1 MSIKGIALSLLVLV
15 LGRPSAVAAQTPA
28 VTGDICPGEL
38 GAQVDAIAN
47 RPEFSRSRWG
57 ILIQPLSSTA
67 TLYSRDAQKYF
78 IPASNVKLLTTAA
91 ALHKLGADFRIKTS
105 VYSGENGSLY
115 VVGRGDPSITEA
127 QLQSLAQQLKRRGVD
142 RVNELIGDDS
152 YFQGSAVNPN
162 WEWEDAQAGYGA
174 PINSL
179 IFNQNAI
186 ELFLS
191 PQNLGQPL
199 KVTFA
204 EPKLA
209 NQWQIQNNSVTV
221 AQNESEFIE
230 VGREFDRPAIRVR
243 GQLKVGAES
252 ESAYV
257 AVVNPA
263 NNFLQHFQQV
273 LAAEGIPVK
282 QALVASVSRN
292 FNQELATV
300 ESPPLAELVRET
312 NRESNNLYAEVLLR
326 LLGKVTGKM
335 PVPQAL
341 TGKMPVPQALTGK
354 MPVPQALTGKMPVP
368 QALTGKMF
376 VPQALTGK
384 MFVSQA
390 LTGIL
395 PVSQALTGKMPVPQA
410 LTGKMPVPQ
419 EDTGEIGLKEL
430 KTALTQ
436 LGVNPNSYILADGS
450 GLSRHN
456 LISPEALVQ
465 TLRFMAHSP
474 AASIYRQSLPIAGE
488 SGTLKNRLNITPNR
502 VILQAKTG
510 TLSGVS
516 ALSGY
521 IEVPDYEPL
530 VFSIIVNQSDLSAAS
545 MRSATDEIVLLL
557 NRLRRC

>member
-1 MSIKGIALSLLVLV
+1 MQGIALSLLVLI
-15 LGRPSAVAAQTPA
+15 LGRPSAVAAQTSA
-28 VTGDICPGEL
+28 VAGDICPGEL

-57 ILIQPLSSTA
+57 ILIQPLSSTT

-78 IPASNVKLLTTAA
+78 IPASNAKLLTTAA
-91 ALHKLGADFRIKTS
+91 ALQKLGADFRIKTS

-115 VVGRGDPSITEA
+115 VAGRGDPSIAEA
-127 QLQSLAQQLKRRGVD
+127 QLKSLAQQLKQRGISQ
-142 RVNELIGDDS
+142 VNQLIGDDS

-186 ELFLS
+186 DLLLS
-191 PQNLGQPL
+191 PQALGQPL

-209 NQWQIQNNSVTV
+209 NQWQVQNNSVTV
-221 AQNESEFIE
+221 AENESEFIE
-230 VGREFDRPAIRVR
+230 IGREFDRPIIRVG
-243 GQLKVGAES
+243 GQLKVGGEP

-263 NNFLQHFQQV
+263 NNFLQYFQQA
-273 LAAEGIPVK
+273 LATEGIPVK
-282 QALVASVSRN
+282 QALVASASRN
-292 FNQELATV
+292 LNQELATV
-300 ESPPLAELVRET
+300 ESPPLAQLVRET

-335 PVPQAL
+335 PL
-341 TGKMPVPQALTGK
+341 
-354 MPVPQALTGKMPVP
+354 
-368 QALTGKMF
+368 
-376 VPQALTGK
+376 
-384 MFVSQA
+384 
-390 LTGIL
+390 
-395 PVSQALTGKMPVPQA
+395 
-410 LTGKMPVPQ
+410 PQ
-419 EDTGEIGLKEL
+419 EDTGESGLKEL
-430 KTALTQ
+430 KAVLTQ

-456 LISPEALVQ
+456 LITPEGLVE
-465 TLRFMAHSP
+465 TLRLMANSP
-474 AASIYRQSLPIAGE
+474 AASIYRQSLSIAGE
-488 SGTLKNRLNITPNR
+488 SGTLKNRFNVTPNR
-502 VILQAKTG
+502 VNLQAKTG
-510 TLSGVS
+510 TMSGVS

-521 IEVPDYEPL
+521 IEVPNYEPL
-530 VFSIIVNQSDLSAAS
+530 VFSIIVNQSDLSTAK

>member
-1 MSIKGIALSLLVLV
+1 LRIKGIALSLLVLV

-28 VTGDICPGEL
+28 VAGDICPGEL

-91 ALHKLGADFRIKTS
+91 ALQKLGADFRIKTS

-115 VVGRGDPSITEA
+115 VAGRGDPSITEA

-186 ELFLS
+186 ELLLS
-191 PQNLGQPL
+191 PQALGQPL

-230 VGREFDRPAIRVR
+230 VGREFDRPAIRVS

-326 LLGKVTGKM
+326 LLGKVTDKM
-335 PVPQAL
+335 PQ
-341 TGKMPVPQALTGK
+341 Q
-354 MPVPQALTGKMPVP
+354 
-368 QALTGKMF
+368 
-376 VPQALTGK
+376 
-384 MFVSQA
+384 
-390 LTGIL
+390 
-395 PVSQALTGKMPVPQA
+395 
-410 LTGKMPVPQ
+410 Q
-419 EDTGEIGLKEL
+419 EDTDEIGLKEL

-465 TLRFMAHSP
+465 TLRFMANSP

-488 SGTLKNRLNITPNR
+488 SGTLKNRLSSTPNR

>member
-1 MSIKGIALSLLVLV
+1 MKIQGIALSLLVLI
-15 LGRPSAVAAQTPA
+15 LGRPSTVAAQTSA
-28 VTGDICPGEL
+28 VAGDICPADL

-57 ILIQPLSSTA
+57 ILIQPLSSTT
-67 TLYSRDAQKYF
+67 TLYSRDATKYF
-78 IPASNVKLLTTAA
+78 IPASNAKLLTTAA
-91 ALHKLGADFRIKTS
+91 ALQKLGADFRIKTS

-115 VVGRGDPSITEA
+115 VAGRGDPSIAEA
-127 QLQSLAQQLKRRGVD
+127 QLKSLAQQLKQRGISQ
-142 RVNELIGDDS
+142 VNQLIGDDS

-186 ELFLS
+186 DLLLS
-191 PQNLGQPL
+191 PQALGQPL
-199 KVTFA
+199 KVTFVEA
-204 EPKLA
+204 KLA
-209 NQWQIQNNSVTV
+209 NQWQLQNNTVTV

-230 VGREFDRPAIRVR
+230 IGRELDRPIIRVG
-243 GQLKVGAES
+243 GQLKVGAEP

-263 NNFLQHFQQV
+263 NNFLQYFQQA

-282 QALVASVSRN
+282 QALVASASRN
-292 FNQELATV
+292 LNQELATV

-326 LLGKVTGKM
+326 LLGKVTD
-335 PVPQAL
+335 
-341 TGKMPVPQALTGK
+341 
-354 MPVPQALTGKMPVP
+354 
-368 QALTGKMF
+368 
-376 VPQALTGK
+376 
-384 MFVSQA
+384 
-390 LTGIL
+390 
-395 PVSQALTGKMPVPQA
+395 
-410 LTGKMPVPQ
+410 KMPVPQ
-419 EDTGEIGLKEL
+419 ENTGESGLKEL
-430 KTALTQ
+430 KTVLTQ

-465 TLRFMAHSP
+465 TLRLMANSP

-488 SGTLKNRLNITPNR
+488 SGTLKNRFNITPNR
-502 VILQAKTG
+502 VIMQAKTG
-510 TLSGVS
+510 TMSGVS

-521 IEVPDYEPL
+521 IEVPNYEPL
-530 VFSIIVNQSDLSAAS
+530 VFSIIVNQSDLSTAK

>member
-1 MSIKGIALSLLVLV
+1 LRIKEIALSLLVLV

-28 VTGDICPGEL
+28 VAGDICPGEL

-57 ILIQPLSSTA
+57 ILIQPLSSTV

-91 ALHKLGADFRIKTS
+91 ALQKLGADFRIKTS
-105 VYSGENGSLY
+105 VYGGENGSLY
-115 VVGRGDPSITEA
+115 VVGRGDPSITET

-186 ELFLS
+186 ELLLS
-191 PQNLGQPL
+191 PQDIGQPL

-209 NQWQIQNNSVTV
+209 NQWQIRNNSVTV
-221 AQNESEFIE
+221 AQNKSEFIE
-230 VGREFDRPAIRVR
+230 VGREFDRPAIRVS
-243 GQLKVGAES
+243 GQLKIGAES

-282 QALVASVSRN
+282 QALVTSASRN

-326 LLGKVTGKM
+326 LLGKVTDKM
-335 PVPQAL
+335 PQ
-341 TGKMPVPQALTGK
+341 Q
-354 MPVPQALTGKMPVP
+354 Q
-368 QALTGKMF
+368 
-376 VPQALTGK
+376 
-384 MFVSQA
+384 
-390 LTGIL
+390 
-395 PVSQALTGKMPVPQA
+395 
-410 LTGKMPVPQ
+410 
-419 EDTGEIGLKEL
+419 DTGEIGLKEL

-465 TLRFMAHSP
+465 TLRFMANSP

-488 SGTLKNRLNITPNR
+488 SGTLKNRLNSTPNR

>member
-1 MSIKGIALSLLVLV
+1 MKIKGIALSLLMLV
-15 LGRPSAVAAQTPA
+15 LGRTPQVVAQTA
-28 VTGDICPGEL
+28 TVAGDICPGEL
-38 GAQVDAIAN
+38 GAQIDAIAN
-47 RPEFSRSRWG
+47 RAEFSRSRWG

-67 TLYSRDAQKYF
+67 TLYSRDSQKYF

-91 ALHKLGADFRIKTS
+91 ALQKLGADFRIKTS
-105 VYSGENGSLY
+105 VYSGENGDLY
-115 VVGRGDPSITEA
+115 IAGRGDPSITET
-127 QLQSLAQQLKRRGVD
+127 QLKSLAQQLKRRGISG
-142 RVNELIGDDS
+142 VNELIGDDS
-152 YFQGSAVNPN
+152 YFQGSGVNPN

-174 PINSL
+174 PVNSL

-186 ELFLS
+186 ELLLS
-191 PQNLGQPL
+191 PQAIGQPL

-204 EPKLA
+204 EPKLT

-221 AQNESEFIE
+221 AQNESEFIA
-230 VGREFDRPAIRVR
+230 VGRDFDRSAIRVS
-243 GQLKVGAES
+243 GQLKVGAAS

-263 NNFLQHFQQV
+263 NNFIQHFQQV

-282 QALVASVSRN
+282 QALVASTSGKL
-292 FNQELATV
+292 NQELAAV
-300 ESPPLAELVRET
+300 ESPALAELIKET

-326 LLGKVTGKM
+326 LLGKVTGNM
-335 PVPQAL
+335 PVLQ
-341 TGKMPVPQALTGK
+341 T
-354 MPVPQALTGKMPVP
+354 
-368 QALTGKMF
+368 
-376 VPQALTGK
+376 
-384 MFVSQA
+384 
-390 LTGIL
+390 
-395 PVSQALTGKMPVPQA
+395 

-419 EDTGEIGLKEL
+419 EDTSEIGLKEL

-436 LGVNPNSYILADGS
+436 LGVNPNSYKLADGS

-465 TLRFMAHSP
+465 TLRLMANSST
-474 AASIYRQSLPIAGE
+474 ASVYRASLPVAGE
-488 SGTLKNRLNITPNR
+488 SGTLKNRLISTPNR

-521 IEVPDYEPL
+521 IEVPNYEPL
-530 VFSIIVNQSDLSAAS
+530 VFSIIVNQSDQSAAKV
-545 MRSATDEIVLLL
+545 RSATDEIVLLL

>member
-1 MSIKGIALSLLVLV
+1 MRIKGITLSLLVLV
-15 LGRPSAVAAQTPA
+15 LGRPSPVAAQTPA
-28 VTGDICPGEL
+28 VAGDICPGEL

-91 ALHKLGADFRIKTS
+91 ALQKLGADFRIKTS
-105 VYSGENGSLY
+105 VYRGENGSLY
-115 VVGRGDPSITEA
+115 VAGRGDPSIAEP
-127 QLQSLAQQLKRRGVD
+127 QLKSLAQQLKRRGVD

-186 ELFLS
+186 ELLLS
-191 PQNLGQPL
+191 PQDLGQPL

-230 VGREFDRPAIRVR
+230 VGREFDRPAIQVS
-243 GQLKVGAES
+243 GQLKVGAEP

-282 QALVASVSRN
+282 QALVASVSGN

-300 ESPPLAELVRET
+300 ESPPLAQLVRET

-326 LLGKVTGKM
+326 LLGKVTDKM
-335 PVPQAL
+335 PPQ
-341 TGKMPVPQALTGK
+341 
-354 MPVPQALTGKMPVP
+354 
-368 QALTGKMF
+368 
-376 VPQALTGK
+376 
-384 MFVSQA
+384 
-390 LTGIL
+390 
-395 PVSQALTGKMPVPQA
+395 
-410 LTGKMPVPQ
+410 Q
-419 EDTGEIGLKEL
+419 EDTDEIGLKEL

-465 TLRFMAHSP
+465 TLRFMANSP

-488 SGTLKNRLNITPNR
+488 SGTLKNRLNTTPNR

-521 IEVPDYEPL
+521 IEVPNYEPL
-530 VFSIIVNQSDLSAAS
+530 VFSIIVNQSGLSAAS

>member
-1 MSIKGIALSLLVLV
+1 LRIKGIALSLLVLV
-15 LGRPSAVAAQTPA
+15 LGRPSAVAAQTSA
-28 VTGDICPGEL
+28 VAGDICPGEL

-91 ALHKLGADFRIKTS
+91 ALQKLGADFRIKTS

-115 VVGRGDPSITEA
+115 VVGRGDPSITED
-127 QLQSLAQQLKRRGVD
+127 QLESLAQQLKRRGVG

-162 WEWEDAQAGYGA
+162 WEWEDAQAGYAA

-186 ELFLS
+186 ELLLS
-191 PQNLGQPL
+191 PQELGQPL

-230 VGREFDRPAIRVR
+230 VGREFDRPAIRVS

-300 ESPPLAELVRET
+300 ESPSLAELVRET
-312 NRESNNLYAEVLLR
+312 NQESNNLYAEVLLR

-335 PVPQAL
+335 PLPQ
-341 TGKMPVPQALTGK
+341 T
-354 MPVPQALTGKMPVP
+354 
-368 QALTGKMF
+368 
-376 VPQALTGK
+376 
-384 MFVSQA
+384 
-390 LTGIL
+390 
-395 PVSQALTGKMPVPQA
+395 

-465 TLRFMAHSP
+465 TLRFMANSP

-488 SGTLKNRLNITPNR
+488 SGTLKNRFNSTPNR

-530 VFSIIVNQSDLSAAS
+530 VFSIIVNQSGLSAAS

>member
-1 MSIKGIALSLLVLV
+1 MRSKGIARSLFVLV
-15 LGRPSAVAAQTPA
+15 LGRPSAVAAQKPA
-28 VTGDICPGEL
+28 VAGDICPGEL

-91 ALHKLGADFRIKTS
+91 ALQKLGADFRIKTS

-115 VVGRGDPSITEA
+115 VAGRGDPSITEA

-186 ELFLS
+186 ELLLS
-191 PQNLGQPL
+191 PQAIGQPL

-204 EPKLA
+204 ESKLA
-209 NQWQIQNNSVTV
+209 NQWQIQNSSVTV

-230 VGREFDRPAIRVR
+230 VGREFDRPAIRVS
-243 GQLKVGAES
+243 GQLKVGAEP

-326 LLGKVTGKM
+326 LLGKVTDKI
-335 PVPQAL
+335 PQ
-341 TGKMPVPQALTGK
+341 Q
-354 MPVPQALTGKMPVP
+354 
-368 QALTGKMF
+368 
-376 VPQALTGK
+376 
-384 MFVSQA
+384 
-390 LTGIL
+390 
-395 PVSQALTGKMPVPQA
+395 
-410 LTGKMPVPQ
+410 Q
-419 EDTGEIGLKEL
+419 EDTDEIGLKEL

-465 TLRFMAHSP
+465 TLRFMANSP
-474 AASIYRQSLPIAGE
+474 AASIYRQSLSIAGE
-488 SGTLKNRLNITPNR
+488 SGTLKNRLNSTPNR
-502 VILQAKTG
+502 VVLQAKTG

-530 VFSIIVNQSDLSAAS
+530 VFSIIVNQSGLSATS

>member
-1 MSIKGIALSLLVLV
+1 VLV

-28 VTGDICPGEL
+28 VAGDICPGEL

-91 ALHKLGADFRIKTS
+91 ALQKLGADFRIKTS

-127 QLQSLAQQLKRRGVD
+127 QLKSLAQQLKRRGVD

-186 ELFLS
+186 GLLLS
-191 PQNLGQPL
+191 PQALGQPL

-204 EPKLA
+204 EPKLS

-230 VGREFDRPAIRVR
+230 VGREFDRPAIRVS
-243 GQLKVGAES
+243 GQLKVGAEP

-257 AVVNPA
+257 AVVDPA

-292 FNQELATV
+292 LNQELATV

-326 LLGKVTGKM
+326 LLGKVTDKM
-335 PVPQAL
+335 PLPQ
-341 TGKMPVPQALTGK
+341 T
-354 MPVPQALTGKMPVP
+354 
-368 QALTGKMF
+368 
-376 VPQALTGK
+376 
-384 MFVSQA
+384 
-390 LTGIL
+390 
-395 PVSQALTGKMPVPQA
+395 

-419 EDTGEIGLKEL
+419 EDTDEIGLKEL

-465 TLRFMAHSP
+465 TLRFMANSP

-488 SGTLKNRLNITPNR
+488 SGTLKNRLNTTPNR

>member
-1 MSIKGIALSLLVLV
+1 MQGIALSLLVLV
-15 LGRPSAVAAQTPA
+15 LGRPSAVAAQTSA
-28 VTGDICPGEL
+28 VAGDICPGEL

-57 ILIQPLSSTA
+57 ILIQPLSSTT
-67 TLYSRDAQKYF
+67 TLYSRDATKYF
-78 IPASNVKLLTTAA
+78 IPASNAKLLTTAA
-91 ALHKLGADFRIKTS
+91 ALQKLGADFRIKTS

-115 VVGRGDPSITEA
+115 VAGRGDPSIAEA
-127 QLQSLAQQLKRRGVD
+127 QLKSLAQQLKQRGISQ
-142 RVNELIGDDS
+142 VNQLIGDDS

-186 ELFLS
+186 DLLLS
-191 PQNLGQPL
+191 PQAIGQPL

-209 NQWQIQNNSVTV
+209 NQWQLQNNTVTV

-230 VGREFDRPAIRVR
+230 VGREFDRPIIRVS
-243 GQLKVGAES
+243 GQLKVGGEP

-263 NNFLQHFQQV
+263 NNFLQYFQQALV
-273 LAAEGIPVK
+273 AEGIPVK
-282 QALVASVSRN
+282 QSLVASASRN
-292 FNQELATV
+292 LNQELATV

-335 PVPQAL
+335 PVPQ
-341 TGKMPVPQALTGK
+341 
-354 MPVPQALTGKMPVP
+354 
-368 QALTGKMF
+368 
-376 VPQALTGK
+376 
-384 MFVSQA
+384 
-390 LTGIL
+390 
-395 PVSQALTGKMPVPQA
+395 
-410 LTGKMPVPQ
+410 
-419 EDTGEIGLKEL
+419 EDTGESGLKEL
-430 KTALTQ
+430 KAVLTQ

-456 LISPEALVQ
+456 LITPEALVE
-465 TLRFMAHSP
+465 TLRFMANSP
-474 AASIYRQSLPIAGE
+474 AASIYRQSLSIAGE
-488 SGTLKNRLNITPNR
+488 SGTLKNRFNNTPNR
-502 VILQAKTG
+502 VMLQAKTG
-510 TLSGVS
+510 TMSGVS

-521 IEVPDYEPL
+521 IEVPNYEPL
-530 VFSIIVNQSDLSAAS
+530 VFSIIVNQSDLSTAK

>member
-1 MSIKGIALSLLVLV
+1 MRVIINGNCALKIRRIAVSLLVLV

-28 VTGDICPGEL
+28 VAGDICPGEL

-67 TLYSRDAQKYF
+67 TLYSRDSQKYF

-91 ALHKLGADFRIKTS
+91 ALQKLGADFRIKTS
-105 VYSGENGSLY
+105 VYSGENGDLY
-115 VVGRGDPSITEA
+115 IAGRGDPSITET
-127 QLQSLAQQLKRRGVD
+127 QLKSLAQQLKQRGISG
-142 RVNELIGDDS
+142 VNRLIGDDS
-152 YFQGSAVNPN
+152 YFQGNAVNPN

-186 ELFLS
+186 ELLLS
-191 PQNLGQPL
+191 PQAIGQPL

-204 EPKLA
+204 EPKLT

-221 AQNESEFIE
+221 AQNESEFIA
-230 VGREFDRPAIRVR
+230 VGRDFDRSAIRVS
-243 GQLKVGAES
+243 GQLKVGAAS

-263 NNFLQHFQQV
+263 NNFVQQFQQV

-282 QALVASVSRN
+282 QTLVASTSSN
-292 FNQELATV
+292 FNRELAAV
-300 ESPPLAELVRET
+300 ESPALAELVKET

-326 LLGKVTGKM
+326 LLGKVTA
-335 PVPQAL
+335 Q
-341 TGKMPVPQALTGK
+341 
-354 MPVPQALTGKMPVP
+354 
-368 QALTGKMF
+368 
-376 VPQALTGK
+376 
-384 MFVSQA
+384 
-390 LTGIL
+390 
-395 PVSQALTGKMPVPQA
+395 
-410 LTGKMPVPQ
+410 MPVPQ
-419 EDTGEIGLKEL
+419 EDTSQIGLKEL

-436 LGVNPNSYILADGS
+436 LGVNPNSYKLADGS

-465 TLRFMAHSP
+465 TLRLMANSP
-474 AASIYRQSLPIAGE
+474 AASIYRASLPVAGE
-488 SGTLKNRLNITPNR
+488 SGTLKNRINTTPNR

-521 IEVPDYEPL
+521 IEVPNYEPL
-530 VFSIIVNQSDLSAAS
+530 VFSIIVNQSDLSAAKV
-545 MRSATDEIVLLL
+545 RSATDEIVLLL

>member
-1 MSIKGIALSLLVLV
+1 MKIQGIALSLFVLI
-15 LGRPSAVAAQTPA
+15 LGRPSAVAAQTQA
-28 VTGDICPGEL
+28 VAGDICPGDL

-57 ILIQPLSSTA
+57 ILIQPLSSTT

-78 IPASNVKLLTTAA
+78 IPASNAKLLTTAA
-91 ALHKLGADFRIKTS
+91 ALQKLGADFRIKTS

-115 VVGRGDPSITEA
+115 VAGRGDPSIAEA
-127 QLQSLAQQLKRRGVD
+127 QLKSLAQQLKQRGISQ
-142 RVNELIGDDS
+142 VNQLIGDDS

-186 ELFLS
+186 DLLLS
-191 PQNLGQPL
+191 PQALGQPL

-209 NQWQIQNNSVTV
+209 NQWQLQNNSVTV

-230 VGREFDRPAIRVR
+230 IGREFDRPIIRVS
-243 GQLKVGAES
+243 GQLKVGAEP

-263 NNFLQHFQQV
+263 NNFLQYFQQA

-282 QALVASVSRN
+282 QALVASASRN
-292 FNQELATV
+292 LNQELATV

-312 NRESNNLYAEVLLR
+312 NRVSNNLYAEVLLR
-326 LLGKVTGKM
+326 LLGKVTDKM
-335 PVPQAL
+335 PLPQ
-341 TGKMPVPQALTGK
+341 T
-354 MPVPQALTGKMPVP
+354 
-368 QALTGKMF
+368 
-376 VPQALTGK
+376 
-384 MFVSQA
+384 
-390 LTGIL
+390 
-395 PVSQALTGKMPVPQA
+395 

-419 EDTGEIGLKEL
+419 EDTGEMGLKEL
-430 KTALTQ
+430 KTVLTQ
-436 LGVNPNSYILADGS
+436 LGVNPNSYRLADGS

-456 LISPEALVQ
+456 LITPEALVQ
-465 TLRFMAHSP
+465 TLRLMANSP
-474 AASIYRQSLPIAGE
+474 AASIYRQSLPIPGE
-488 SGTLKNRLNITPNR
+488 KGTLKNRFNVTPSR
-502 VILQAKTG
+502 VNLQAKTG
-510 TLSGVS
+510 TMSGVS

-521 IEVPDYEPL
+521 IEVPNYEPL
-530 VFSIIVNQSDLSAAS
+530 VFSIIVNQSDLSTAK

>member
-1 MSIKGIALSLLVLV
+1 MRIKGIGVSLLVLV

-28 VTGDICPGEL
+28 VAGDICPGEL

-91 ALHKLGADFRIKTS
+91 ALQKLGADFRIKTS

-115 VVGRGDPSITEA
+115 VAGRGDPSIAEA
-127 QLQSLAQQLKRRGVD
+127 QLKSLAQQLKQRGITQ
-142 RVNELIGDDS
+142 VNELIGDDS

-186 ELFLS
+186 ELLLS
-191 PQNLGQPL
+191 PQELGQPL

-209 NQWQIQNNSVTV
+209 NQWQIHNNSVTV

-230 VGREFDRPAIRVR
+230 VGREFDRPAIRVS

-300 ESPPLAELVRET
+300 ESPPLAQLVRET

-335 PVPQAL
+335 PVPQTL
-341 TGKMPVPQALTGK
+341 TGNMPVPQTLTGN
-354 MPVPQALTGKMPVP
+354 MPVAQTLTGN
-368 QALTGKMF
+368 
-376 VPQALTGK
+376 
-384 MFVSQA
+384 
-390 LTGIL
+390 
-395 PVSQALTGKMPVPQA
+395 
-410 LTGKMPVPQ
+410 MPVPQ

-465 TLRFMAHSP
+465 TLRFMANSP

-488 SGTLKNRLNITPNR
+488 SGTLKNRLNSTPNR

-530 VFSIIVNQSDLSAAS
+530 VFSIIVNQSGLSAAS

>member
-1 MSIKGIALSLLVLV
+1 MRIKGIAVSLLVLI
-15 LGRPSAVAAQTPA
+15 LGRPPQVVAQTPA
-28 VTGDICPGEL
+28 VAGDICPGEL
-38 GAQVDAIAN
+38 GAKVDAIAN
-47 RPEFSRSRWG
+47 RAEFSRSRWG
-57 ILIQPLSSTA
+57 ILIQPLSSAA
-67 TLYSRDAQKYF
+67 TLYSRDATKYF

-91 ALHKLGADFRIKTS
+91 ALQKLGADFRIKTS

-115 VVGRGDPSITEA
+115 VAGRGDPSIAEA
-127 QLQSLAQQLKRRGVD
+127 QLKDLAQQLKRRGVD

-186 ELFLS
+186 ELLLS
-191 PQNLGQPL
+191 PQAIGQPL

-221 AQNESEFIE
+221 ASNESEFIE
-230 VGREFDRPAIRVR
+230 VGREFERSAIRVS

-263 NNFLQHFQQV
+263 NNFLQHFQQS

-282 QALVASVSRN
+282 QALVASNFRN
-292 FNQELATV
+292 QNQELAFV
-300 ESPPLAELVRET
+300 ESPPLAELVKET

-326 LLGKVTGKM
+326 LLGKVTG
-335 PVPQAL
+335 
-341 TGKMPVPQALTGK
+341 
-354 MPVPQALTGKMPVP
+354 
-368 QALTGKMF
+368 
-376 VPQALTGK
+376 
-384 MFVSQA
+384 S
-390 LTGIL
+390 
-395 PVSQALTGKMPVPQA
+395 
-410 LTGKMPVPQ
+410 MPVPQ
-419 EDTGEIGLKEL
+419 EDTGEMGLKEL

-436 LGVNPNSYILADGS
+436 LGVNPNSYKLADGS

-465 TLRFMAHSP
+465 TLKLMANSP
-474 AASIYRQSLPIAGE
+474 SGSIYRASLPIAGE
-488 SGTLKNRLNITPNR
+488 SGTLKSRFNGTPNR

-521 IEVPDYEPL
+521 IEVPNYEPL
-530 VFSIIVNQSDLSAAS
+530 VFSIIINQSDLSPS
-545 MRSATDEIVLLL
+545 KLRSATDEIVLLL

>member
-1 MSIKGIALSLLVLV
+1 MQGIALSLLVLI
-15 LGRPSAVAAQTPA
+15 LGRPSTVAAQTSA
-28 VTGDICPGEL
+28 VAGDICPADL

-57 ILIQPLSSTA
+57 ILIQPLSSTT
-67 TLYSRDAQKYF
+67 TLYSRDATKYF
-78 IPASNVKLLTTAA
+78 IPASNAKLLTTAA
-91 ALHKLGADFRIKTS
+91 ALQKLGADFRIKTS

-115 VVGRGDPSITEA
+115 VAGRGDPSIAEA
-127 QLQSLAQQLKRRGVD
+127 QLKSLAQQLKQRGISQ
-142 RVNELIGDDS
+142 VNQLIGDDT

-186 ELFLS
+186 DLLLS
-191 PQNLGQPL
+191 PQAIGQPL
-199 KVTFA
+199 KVTFVEA
-204 EPKLA
+204 KLA
-209 NQWQIQNNSVTV
+209 NQWQLQNNTVTV

-230 VGREFDRPAIRVR
+230 IGREFDRPIIRVG
-243 GQLKVGAES
+243 GQLKVGAEP

-263 NNFLQHFQQV
+263 NNFLQYFQQA
-273 LAAEGIPVK
+273 LATEGIPVK
-282 QALVASVSRN
+282 QALVASASRN
-292 FNQELATV
+292 LNQELATV

-326 LLGKVTGKM
+326 LLGKVTD
-335 PVPQAL
+335 
-341 TGKMPVPQALTGK
+341 
-354 MPVPQALTGKMPVP
+354 
-368 QALTGKMF
+368 
-376 VPQALTGK
+376 
-384 MFVSQA
+384 
-390 LTGIL
+390 
-395 PVSQALTGKMPVPQA
+395 
-410 LTGKMPVPQ
+410 KMPVPQ
-419 EDTGEIGLKEL
+419 ENTGESGLKEL
-430 KTALTQ
+430 KTVLTQ

-465 TLRFMAHSP
+465 TLRLMANSP

-488 SGTLKNRLNITPNR
+488 SGTLKNRFNITPNR
-502 VILQAKTG
+502 VIMQAKTG
-510 TLSGVS
+510 TMSGVS

-521 IEVPDYEPL
+521 IEVPNYEPL
-530 VFSIIVNQSDLSAAS
+530 VFSIIVNQSDLSTAK

>member
-1 MSIKGIALSLLVLV
+1 MKLTEIVVSLLVLF
-15 LGRPSAVAAQTPA
+15 LGRIPQVVAQTPA
-28 VTGDICPGEL
+28 VAGDICPGEL
-38 GAQVDAIAN
+38 GAKVDAIAD
-47 RPEFSRSRWG
+47 RAEFSRSRWG

-67 TLYSRDAQKYF
+67 TLYSRDATKYF

-105 VYSGENGSLY
+105 VYSGANGSLY
-115 VVGRGDPSITEA
+115 VAGRGDPTIGEA
-127 QLQSLAQQLKRRGVD
+127 QLKDLAQQLKRRGVD
-142 RVNELIGDDS
+142 RINELIGDDS

-174 PINSL
+174 PVNSL

-186 ELFLS
+186 ELVLS
-191 PQNLGQPL
+191 PQAIGQPL

-209 NQWQIQNNSVTV
+209 NQWQILNNSVTV
-221 AQNESEFIE
+221 SKNESEFIE
-230 VGREFDRPAIRVR
+230 VGREFDRPAIRVS
-243 GQLKVGAES
+243 GQLQLGAES

-273 LAAEGIPVK
+273 LAADGIPIK
-282 QALVASVSRN
+282 QALIASNYRN
-292 FNQELATV
+292 FTQELAAV
-300 ESPPLAELVRET
+300 ESPPLAELVKET

-335 PVPQAL
+335 PVPQ
-341 TGKMPVPQALTGK
+341 
-354 MPVPQALTGKMPVP
+354 
-368 QALTGKMF
+368 
-376 VPQALTGK
+376 
-384 MFVSQA
+384 
-390 LTGIL
+390 
-395 PVSQALTGKMPVPQA
+395 
-410 LTGKMPVPQ
+410 
-419 EDTGEIGLKEL
+419 EDKDEIGLKEL
-430 KTALTQ
+430 KIVLTQ

-465 TLRFMAHSP
+465 TLRLMANSP
-474 AASIYRQSLPIAGE
+474 AGSIYRASLPIAGE
-488 SGTLKNRLNITPNR
+488 SGTLKNRLNFTPNR

-521 IEVPDYEPL
+521 IEVPNYEPL
-530 VFSIIVNQSDLSAAS
+530 VFSIIVNQSDLSAAK

>member
-1 MSIKGIALSLLVLV
+1 MKIQGIAVSLLVLI

-28 VTGDICPGEL
+28 VAGDICPGEL

-57 ILIQPLSSTA
+57 ILIQPLSSTD
-67 TLYSRDAQKYF
+67 TLYSRDATKYF
-78 IPASNVKLLTTAA
+78 IPASNAKLLTTAA
-91 ALHKLGADFRIKTS
+91 ALQKLGADFRIKTS

-115 VVGRGDPSITEA
+115 VAGRGDPSIAEA
-127 QLQSLAQQLKRRGVD
+127 QLKSLAQQLKQRGITQA
-142 RVNELIGDDS
+142 NQLIGDDS

-186 ELFLS
+186 DLLLS
-191 PQNLGQPL
+191 PQAIGQPL

-209 NQWQIQNNSVTV
+209 NQWQLQNNSVTV

-230 VGREFDRPAIRVR
+230 VGREFDRPIIRVS
-243 GQLKVGAES
+243 GQLKVGGEP

-263 NNFLQHFQQV
+263 NNFLQYFQQA

-282 QALVASVSRN
+282 QALVASASRN
-292 FNQELATV
+292 LNQELATV

-326 LLGKVTGKM
+326 LLGKVTDKM
-335 PVPQAL
+335 PQ
-341 TGKMPVPQALTGK
+341 Q
-354 MPVPQALTGKMPVP
+354 
-368 QALTGKMF
+368 
-376 VPQALTGK
+376 
-384 MFVSQA
+384 
-390 LTGIL
+390 
-395 PVSQALTGKMPVPQA
+395 
-410 LTGKMPVPQ
+410 Q
-419 EDTGEIGLKEL
+419 EDTGEMGLKEL

-465 TLRFMAHSP
+465 TLRFMANSP

-488 SGTLKNRLNITPNR
+488 SGTLKNRFNNTPSR
-502 VILQAKTG
+502 VNLQAKTG
-510 TLSGVS
+510 TMSGVS

-521 IEVPDYEPL
+521 IEVPNYEPL
-530 VFSIIVNQSDLSAAS
+530 VFSIIVNQSDLSTAK

>member
-1 MSIKGIALSLLVLV
+1 MKIQGIALSLLVLI
-15 LGRPSAVAAQTPA
+15 LGRPSAVAAQTQA
-28 VTGDICPGEL
+28 VAGDICPGDL

-57 ILIQPLSSTA
+57 ILIQPLSSTT

-78 IPASNVKLLTTAA
+78 IPASNAKLLTTAA
-91 ALHKLGADFRIKTS
+91 ALQKLGADFRIKTS

-115 VVGRGDPSITEA
+115 VAGRGDPSIAEA
-127 QLQSLAQQLKRRGVD
+127 QLKSLAQQLKQRGISQ
-142 RVNELIGDDS
+142 VNQLIGDDS

-186 ELFLS
+186 DLLLS
-191 PQNLGQPL
+191 PQALGQPL

-209 NQWQIQNNSVTV
+209 NQWQLQNNSVTV

-230 VGREFDRPAIRVR
+230 IGREFDRPIIRVS
-243 GQLKVGAES
+243 GQLKVGAEP

-263 NNFLQHFQQV
+263 NNFLQYFQQA

-282 QALVASVSRN
+282 QALVASASRN
-292 FNQELATV
+292 LNQELATV

-312 NRESNNLYAEVLLR
+312 NRVSNNLYAEVLLR
-326 LLGKVTGKM
+326 LLGKVTDKM
-335 PVPQAL
+335 PLPQ
-341 TGKMPVPQALTGK
+341 T
-354 MPVPQALTGKMPVP
+354 
-368 QALTGKMF
+368 
-376 VPQALTGK
+376 
-384 MFVSQA
+384 
-390 LTGIL
+390 
-395 PVSQALTGKMPVPQA
+395 

-419 EDTGEIGLKEL
+419 EDTGEMGLKEL
-430 KTALTQ
+430 KTVLTQ
-436 LGVNPNSYILADGS
+436 LGVNPNSYRLADGS

-456 LISPEALVQ
+456 LITPEALVQ
-465 TLRFMAHSP
+465 TLRLMANSP
-474 AASIYRQSLPIAGE
+474 AASIYRQSLPIPGE
-488 SGTLKNRLNITPNR
+488 KGTLKNRFNVTPNR

-510 TLSGVS
+510 TMSGVS

-521 IEVPDYEPL
+521 IEVPNYEPL
-530 VFSIIVNQSDLSAAS
+530 VFSIIVNQSDLSTAK

>member
-1 MSIKGIALSLLVLV
+1 MYNLRIKKIAVSLLTLL
-15 LGRPSAVAAQTPA
+15 LGNSPQAIAQTPA
-28 VTGDICPGEL
+28 VAGDICPGEL

-91 ALHKLGADFRIKTS
+91 ALQKLGADFRIKTS

-115 VVGRGDPSITEA
+115 VAGRGDPSITEA
-127 QLQSLAQQLKRRGVD
+127 QLKSLAQQLKRRGVD

-174 PINSL
+174 PVNSL

-186 ELFLS
+186 ELLLS
-191 PQNLGQPL
+191 PQALGQPL

-230 VGREFDRPAIRVR
+230 VGREFDRPAIRVS

-326 LLGKVTGKM
+326 LLGKVTDKM
-335 PVPQAL
+335 PQ
-341 TGKMPVPQALTGK
+341 Q
-354 MPVPQALTGKMPVP
+354 
-368 QALTGKMF
+368 
-376 VPQALTGK
+376 
-384 MFVSQA
+384 
-390 LTGIL
+390 
-395 PVSQALTGKMPVPQA
+395 
-410 LTGKMPVPQ
+410 Q
-419 EDTGEIGLKEL
+419 EDTDEIGLKEL

-465 TLRFMAHSP
+465 TLRFMANSP

-488 SGTLKNRLNITPNR
+488 SGTLKNRLNSTPNR

>member
-1 MSIKGIALSLLVLV
+1 MQGIALSLLVLI
-15 LGRPSAVAAQTPA
+15 LGRPSAVAAQTSA
-28 VTGDICPGEL
+28 VAGDICPGEL

-57 ILIQPLSSTA
+57 ILIQPLSSTT

-91 ALHKLGADFRIKTS
+91 ALQKLGADFRIKTS

-115 VVGRGDPSITEA
+115 VAGRGDPSIAEP
-127 QLQSLAQQLKRRGVD
+127 QLKSLAQQLKQRGITQ
-142 RVNELIGDDS
+142 VNELIGDDS

-186 ELFLS
+186 DLLLS
-191 PQNLGQPL
+191 PQDLGQPL

-221 AQNESEFIE
+221 AQSESEFIE
-230 VGREFDRPAIRVR
+230 VGREFDRPIIRVS
-243 GQLKVGAES
+243 GQLKVGGEP

-263 NNFLQHFQQV
+263 NNFLQQFQQV

-282 QALVASVSRN
+282 QALVASNYRN
-292 FNQELATV
+292 LNQELATV

-326 LLGKVTGKM
+326 LLGKLTDKM
-335 PVPQAL
+335 PQ
-341 TGKMPVPQALTGK
+341 QE
-354 MPVPQALTGKMPVP
+354 
-368 QALTGKMF
+368 
-376 VPQALTGK
+376 
-384 MFVSQA
+384 
-390 LTGIL
+390 
-395 PVSQALTGKMPVPQA
+395 
-410 LTGKMPVPQ
+410 
-419 EDTGEIGLKEL
+419 EDTREMGLKEL
-430 KTALTQ
+430 KTVLTQ

-465 TLRFMAHSP
+465 TLRFMANSP
-474 AASIYRQSLPIAGE
+474 AASIYRASLPIAGE
-488 SGTLKNRLNITPNR
+488 NGTLKNRFNNTPNR

-521 IEVPDYEPL
+521 IEVPNYEPL
-530 VFSIIVNQSDLSAAS
+530 VFSIIVNQSDLSAAK

>member
-1 MSIKGIALSLLVLV
+1 LRIKGIALSLLVLV

-28 VTGDICPGEL
+28 VAGDICPGEL

-91 ALHKLGADFRIKTS
+91 ALQKLGADFRIKTS

-115 VVGRGDPSITEA
+115 VAGRGDPSIAEA
-127 QLQSLAQQLKRRGVD
+127 QLKSLAQQLKRRGVD

-186 ELFLS
+186 ELLLS
-191 PQNLGQPL
+191 PQDLGQPL

-230 VGREFDRPAIRVR
+230 VGREFDRPAIRVS

-292 FNQELATV
+292 FKQELATV

-326 LLGKVTGKM
+326 LLGKVTDKM
-335 PVPQAL
+335 PQ
-341 TGKMPVPQALTGK
+341 Q
-354 MPVPQALTGKMPVP
+354 
-368 QALTGKMF
+368 
-376 VPQALTGK
+376 
-384 MFVSQA
+384 
-390 LTGIL
+390 
-395 PVSQALTGKMPVPQA
+395 
-410 LTGKMPVPQ
+410 Q
-419 EDTGEIGLKEL
+419 EDTDEIGLKEL

-465 TLRFMAHSP
+465 TLRFMANSP

-488 SGTLKNRLNITPNR
+488 SGTLKNRLSSTSNR

-530 VFSIIVNQSDLSAAS
+530 VFSIIVNQSDLSATS

>member
-1 MSIKGIALSLLVLV
+1 MLVLI
-15 LGRPSAVAAQTPA
+15 LGRPSAVAAQTQA
-28 VTGDICPGEL
+28 VAGDICPGEL

-78 IPASNVKLLTTAA
+78 IPASNAKLLTTAA
-91 ALHKLGADFRIKTS
+91 ALQKLGTDFRIKTS

-115 VVGRGDPSITEA
+115 VAGRGDPSIAEP
-127 QLQSLAQQLKRRGVD
+127 QLKSLAQQLKQRGISQ
-142 RVNELIGDDS
+142 VNQLIGDDS
-152 YFQGSAVNPN
+152 YFQGTAVNPN

-174 PINSL
+174 PVNSL

-186 ELFLS
+186 DLLLS
-191 PQNLGQPL
+191 PQAIGQPL

-209 NQWQIQNNSVTV
+209 NQWQLQNNSVTV
-221 AQNESEFIE
+221 AENESEFIE
-230 VGREFDRPAIRVR
+230 IGREFDRPIIRVS
-243 GQLKVGAES
+243 GQLKVGGEP

-263 NNFLQHFQQV
+263 NNFLQYFQQV

-282 QALVASVSRN
+282 QALVASASRN
-292 FNQELATV
+292 LNQELATV
-300 ESPPLAELVRET
+300 ESPPLAELVKET

-326 LLGKVTGKM
+326 LLGKVTGE
-335 PVPQAL
+335 
-341 TGKMPVPQALTGK
+341 
-354 MPVPQALTGKMPVP
+354 
-368 QALTGKMF
+368 
-376 VPQALTGK
+376 
-384 MFVSQA
+384 
-390 LTGIL
+390 
-395 PVSQALTGKMPVPQA
+395 
-410 LTGKMPVPQ
+410 MPVPQ
-419 EDTGEIGLKEL
+419 EDTGESGLKEL

-436 LGVNPNSYILADGS
+436 LGVNPNSYRLADGS

-465 TLRFMAHSP
+465 TLRFMANSP

-488 SGTLKNRLNITPNR
+488 SGTLKNRFNITPNR
-502 VILQAKTG
+502 VNLQAKTG
-510 TLSGVS
+510 TMSGVS

-521 IEVPDYEPL
+521 IEVPNYEPL
-530 VFSIIVNQSDLSAAS
+530 VFSIIVNQSDLSTAK

>member
-1 MSIKGIALSLLVLV
+1 MKGIALSLLILI
-15 LGRPSAVAAQTPA
+15 LGRPSAVAAQTSA
-28 VTGDICPGEL
+28 VAGDICPGEL

-78 IPASNVKLLTTAA
+78 IPASNAKLLTTAA
-91 ALHKLGADFRIKTS
+91 ALQKLGADFRIKTS

-115 VVGRGDPSITEA
+115 VAGRGDPSIAEA
-127 QLQSLAQQLKRRGVD
+127 QLKSLAQQLKQRGISQ
-142 RVNELIGDDS
+142 VNQLIGDDS

-186 ELFLS
+186 DLLLS
-191 PQNLGQPL
+191 PQALGQPL
-199 KVTFA
+199 KVTFVEA
-204 EPKLA
+204 KLA
-209 NQWQIQNNSVTV
+209 NQWQLQNNTVTV

-230 VGREFDRPAIRVR
+230 VGREFDRPIIRVS
-243 GQLKVGAES
+243 GQLKVGGEP

-263 NNFLQHFQQV
+263 NNFLQYFQQA
-273 LAAEGIPVK
+273 LATEGIPVK
-282 QALVASVSRN
+282 QSLVASASRN
-292 FNQELATV
+292 LNQELATV
-300 ESPPLAELVRET
+300 ESPAMAELVRET

-326 LLGKVTGKM
+326 LLGKVTD
-335 PVPQAL
+335 
-341 TGKMPVPQALTGK
+341 
-354 MPVPQALTGKMPVP
+354 
-368 QALTGKMF
+368 
-376 VPQALTGK
+376 
-384 MFVSQA
+384 
-390 LTGIL
+390 
-395 PVSQALTGKMPVPQA
+395 
-410 LTGKMPVPQ
+410 KMPVPQ
-419 EDTGEIGLKEL
+419 EDTGESGLKEL
-430 KTALTQ
+430 KTVLTQ

-465 TLRFMAHSP
+465 TLRFMANSP

-488 SGTLKNRLNITPNR
+488 SGTLKNRFNITPNR

-510 TLSGVS
+510 TMSGVS

-521 IEVPDYEPL
+521 IEVPNYEPL
-530 VFSIIVNQSDLSAAS
+530 VFSIIVNQSDLSTAK

>member
-1 MSIKGIALSLLVLV
+1 MQGIALSLLVLV
-15 LGRPSAVAAQTPA
+15 LGRPSAVAAQTSA
-28 VTGDICPGEL
+28 VAGDICPGEL

-57 ILIQPLSSTA
+57 ILIQPLSSTT
-67 TLYSRDAQKYF
+67 TLYSRDATKYF
-78 IPASNVKLLTTAA
+78 IPASNAKLLTTAA
-91 ALHKLGADFRIKTS
+91 ALQKLGADFRIKTS

-115 VVGRGDPSITEA
+115 VAGRGDPSIAEP
-127 QLQSLAQQLKRRGVD
+127 QLKSLAQQLKQRGISQ
-142 RVNELIGDDS
+142 VNELIGDDS

-186 ELFLS
+186 DLLLS
-191 PQNLGQPL
+191 PQALGQPL

-204 EPKLA
+204 EPKQA
-209 NQWQIQNNSVTV
+209 NQWQLQNNSVTV
-221 AQNESEFIE
+221 AQNEPEFIE
-230 VGREFDRPAIRVR
+230 VGREFDRPIIRVG
-243 GQLKVGAES
+243 GQLKVGGEP

-263 NNFLQHFQQV
+263 NNFLQYFQQA

-282 QALVASVSRN
+282 QALVASASRN
-292 FNQELATV
+292 LNQELATV

-326 LLGKVTGKM
+326 LLGKVTD
-335 PVPQAL
+335 
-341 TGKMPVPQALTGK
+341 
-354 MPVPQALTGKMPVP
+354 
-368 QALTGKMF
+368 
-376 VPQALTGK
+376 
-384 MFVSQA
+384 
-390 LTGIL
+390 
-395 PVSQALTGKMPVPQA
+395 
-410 LTGKMPVPQ
+410 KMPVPQ
-419 EDTGEIGLKEL
+419 ENTGESGLKEL

-465 TLRFMAHSP
+465 TLRVMANSP

-488 SGTLKNRLNITPNR
+488 SGTLKNRFNITPNR
-502 VILQAKTG
+502 VNLQAKTG
-510 TLSGVS
+510 TMSGVS

-521 IEVPDYEPL
+521 IEVPNYEPL
-530 VFSIIVNQSDLSAAS
+530 VFSIIVNQSDLSTAK

>member
-1 MSIKGIALSLLVLV
+1 MRIKGIALSLLVLV

-28 VTGDICPGEL
+28 VAGDICPGEL

-91 ALHKLGADFRIKTS
+91 ALQKLGADFRIKTS

-115 VVGRGDPSITEA
+115 VAGRGDPSITEA

-162 WEWEDAQAGYGA
+162 WEWEDAQSGYGA

-186 ELFLS
+186 DLLLS
-191 PQNLGQPL
+191 PQALGQPL

-230 VGREFDRPAIRVR
+230 VGRAFDRPTIRVS

-300 ESPPLAELVRET
+300 ESPPLAQLVRET

-326 LLGKVTGKM
+326 LLGKVTDKK
-335 PVPQAL
+335 PLPQ
-341 TGKMPVPQALTGK
+341 T
-354 MPVPQALTGKMPVP
+354 
-368 QALTGKMF
+368 
-376 VPQALTGK
+376 
-384 MFVSQA
+384 
-390 LTGIL
+390 
-395 PVSQALTGKMPVPQA
+395 

-419 EDTGEIGLKEL
+419 EDTDEIGLKEL

-465 TLRFMAHSP
+465 TLRFMANSP

-488 SGTLKNRLNITPNR
+488 SGTLKNRLSSTPNR

>member
-1 MSIKGIALSLLVLV
+1 MLLK
-15 LGRPSAVAAQTPA
+15 RPAVA
-28 VTGDICPGEL
+28 GDICPGEL

-91 ALHKLGADFRIKTS
+91 ALQKLGADFRIKTS

-115 VVGRGDPSITEA
+115 VAGRGDPSITEA

-186 ELFLS
+186 ELLLS
-191 PQNLGQPL
+191 PQDLGQPL

-230 VGREFDRPAIRVR
+230 VGREFDRPAIRVS

-326 LLGKVTGKM
+326 LLGKVTDTDA
-335 PVPQAL
+335 PATSTHRQDACATSRDF
-341 TGKMPVPQALTGK
+341 TGKMPVPQER
-354 MPVPQALTGKMPVP
+354 
-368 QALTGKMF
+368 
-376 VPQALTGK
+376 
-384 MFVSQA
+384 
-390 LTGIL
+390 
-395 PVSQALTGKMPVPQA
+395 

-465 TLRFMAHSP
+465 TLRFMANSP

-488 SGTLKNRLNITPNR
+488 SGTLKNRLNSTPNR

>member
-1 MSIKGIALSLLVLV
+1 LKIKRIAVSLLVLIIGYTPQV
-15 LGRPSAVAAQTPA
+15 IAQTPA
-28 VTGDICPGEL
+28 VAGDICPGEL

-57 ILIQPLSSTA
+57 ILIQPLSSTT

-78 IPASNVKLLTTAA
+78 IPASNAKLLTTAA
-91 ALHKLGADFRIKTS
+91 ALQKLGADFRIKTS

-115 VVGRGDPSITEA
+115 VAGRGDPSIAEA
-127 QLQSLAQQLKRRGVD
+127 QLKSLAQQLKQRGISQ
-142 RVNELIGDDS
+142 VNQLIGDDS
-152 YFQGSAVNPN
+152 YFLGSAVNPN

-186 ELFLS
+186 DLLLS
-191 PQNLGQPL
+191 PQAIGQPL

-209 NQWQIQNNSVTV
+209 NQWQLQNNSVTV
-221 AQNESEFIE
+221 AQSESEFIE
-230 VGREFDRPAIRVR
+230 VGREFDRPIIRVS
-243 GQLKVGAES
+243 GQLKVGGEP

-263 NNFLQHFQQV
+263 NNFLQSFQQA
-273 LAAEGIPVK
+273 LATEGIPVK
-282 QALVASVSRN
+282 QTLVASASRN
-292 FNQELATV
+292 SNQELATV

-326 LLGKVTGKM
+326 LLGKVTDKI
-335 PVPQAL
+335 P
-341 TGKMPVPQALTGK
+341 
-354 MPVPQALTGKMPVP
+354 
-368 QALTGKMF
+368 
-376 VPQALTGK
+376 
-384 MFVSQA
+384 
-390 LTGIL
+390 L
-395 PVSQALTGKMPVPQA
+395 PPT

-419 EDTGEIGLKEL
+419 EDTGESGLKEL
-430 KTALTQ
+430 KTVLTQ
-436 LGVNPNSYILADGS
+436 LGVNPNSYRLADGS

-456 LISPEALVQ
+456 LITPEALVE
-465 TLRFMAHSP
+465 TLRFMANSP
-474 AASIYRQSLPIAGE
+474 AASIYRASLPVAGE
-488 SGTLKNRLNITPNR
+488 SGTLKNRFNITPNR
-502 VILQAKTG
+502 VILQGKTG
-510 TLSGVS
+510 TMSGVS

-521 IEVPDYEPL
+521 IEVPNYEPL
-530 VFSIIVNQSDLSAAS
+530 VFSIIVNQSDLSAAK

>member
-1 MSIKGIALSLLVLV
+1 MYDLRIKGIALSLLVLV
-15 LGRPSAVAAQTPA
+15 LGRPSAVAAQRPA
-28 VTGDICPGEL
+28 VAGDICPGEL

-91 ALHKLGADFRIKTS
+91 ALQKLGADFRIKTS

-115 VVGRGDPSITEA
+115 VAGRGDPSITEA

-186 ELFLS
+186 ELLLS
-191 PQNLGQPL
+191 PQAIGQPL

-204 EPKLA
+204 ESKLA
-209 NQWQIQNNSVTV
+209 NQWQIQNSSVTV

-243 GQLKVGAES
+243 GQLKVGAEP

-326 LLGKVTGKM
+326 LLGKVTDKM
-335 PVPQAL
+335 PQ
-341 TGKMPVPQALTGK
+341 Q
-354 MPVPQALTGKMPVP
+354 
-368 QALTGKMF
+368 
-376 VPQALTGK
+376 
-384 MFVSQA
+384 
-390 LTGIL
+390 
-395 PVSQALTGKMPVPQA
+395 
-410 LTGKMPVPQ
+410 Q

-465 TLRFMAHSP
+465 TLRFMANSP

-488 SGTLKNRLNITPNR
+488 SGTLKNRLNSTPNR
-502 VILQAKTG
+502 VVLQAKTG

-530 VFSIIVNQSDLSAAS
+530 VFSIIVNQSGLSATS

>member
-1 MSIKGIALSLLVLV
+1 MRIKEIALSLLVLV

-28 VTGDICPGEL
+28 VAGDICPGEL

-91 ALHKLGADFRIKTS
+91 ALQKLGADFRIKTS

-127 QLQSLAQQLKRRGVD
+127 QLQSLAQQLKGRGVD

-186 ELFLS
+186 ELLLS
-191 PQNLGQPL
+191 PQALGQPL

-209 NQWQIQNNSVTV
+209 NQWQIHNNSVTV

-230 VGREFDRPAIRVR
+230 VGREFDRPAIRVS

-263 NNFLQHFQQV
+263 KNFLQHFQQV
-273 LAAEGIPVK
+273 LATEGIPVK

-335 PVPQAL
+335 PL
-341 TGKMPVPQALTGK
+341 
-354 MPVPQALTGKMPVP
+354 
-368 QALTGKMF
+368 
-376 VPQALTGK
+376 
-384 MFVSQA
+384 
-390 LTGIL
+390 
-395 PVSQALTGKMPVPQA
+395 PQA

-419 EDTGEIGLKEL
+419 EDTGKMPVPQE
-430 KTALTQ
+430 
-436 LGVNPNSYILADGS
+436 D
-450 GLSRHN
+450 
-456 LISPEALVQ
+456 
-465 TLRFMAHSP
+465 
-474 AASIYRQSLPIAGE
+474 
-488 SGTLKNRLNITPNR
+488 
-502 VILQAKTG
+502 TG
-510 TLSGVS
+510 KMP
-516 ALSGY
+516 
-521 IEVPDYEPL
+521 VPQEDTGKMP
-530 VFSIIVNQSDLSAAS
+530 V
-545 MRSATDEIVLLL
+545 
-557 NRLRRC
+557 

>member
-1 MSIKGIALSLLVLV
+1 MQGIALSLLVLI
-15 LGRPSAVAAQTPA
+15 LGRPSAVAAQTSA
-28 VTGDICPGEL
+28 VSGDICPGEL

-57 ILIQPLSSTA
+57 ILIQPLSSTT

-78 IPASNVKLLTTAA
+78 IPASNAKLLTTAA
-91 ALHKLGADFRIKTS
+91 ALQKLGADFRIKTS

-115 VVGRGDPSITEA
+115 VAGRGDPSIAEA
-127 QLQSLAQQLKRRGVD
+127 QLKSLAQQLKQRGISQ
-142 RVNELIGDDS
+142 VNQLIGDDS

-186 ELFLS
+186 DLLLS
-191 PQNLGQPL
+191 PQALGQPL

-209 NQWQIQNNSVTV
+209 NQWQLQNNTLTV
-221 AQNESEFIE
+221 AENESEFIE
-230 VGREFDRPAIRVR
+230 VGREFDRPIIRVG
-243 GQLKVGAES
+243 GQLKVGGEP

-263 NNFLQHFQQV
+263 NNFLQYFQQA
-273 LAAEGIPVK
+273 LAAEGIPIK
-282 QALVASVSRN
+282 QALVASASGN
-292 FNQELATV
+292 LNQELATV
-300 ESPPLAELVRET
+300 ESPPLAELVKET

-326 LLGKVTGKM
+326 LLGKVTDKM
-335 PVPQAL
+335 PQ
-341 TGKMPVPQALTGK
+341 Q
-354 MPVPQALTGKMPVP
+354 
-368 QALTGKMF
+368 
-376 VPQALTGK
+376 
-384 MFVSQA
+384 
-390 LTGIL
+390 
-395 PVSQALTGKMPVPQA
+395 
-410 LTGKMPVPQ
+410 Q
-419 EDTGEIGLKEL
+419 EDTGEMGLKEL
-430 KTALTQ
+430 KTVLTQ

-465 TLRFMAHSP
+465 TLRFMANSP

-488 SGTLKNRLNITPNR
+488 SGTLKNRFNSTPNR

-510 TLSGVS
+510 TMSGVS

-521 IEVPDYEPL
+521 IEVPNYEPL
-530 VFSIIVNQSDLSAAS
+530 VFSIIANQSDLSTAK